1 MPKIK
6 NILNFE
12 MDSNELMGC
21 FKTPLLAKSMT
32 GGINAIVLVGGND
45 TPLKFYTQH

>member
-1 MPKIK
+1 
-6 NILNFE
+6 

-45 TPLKFYTQH
+45 TPLKFYTQHWEKLAKKNWKF